1 MRLTHKRMKLLT
13 NYFLGGR
20 SGRSAC
26 AFTLVEMM
34 VTVAVFALVVIAMI
48 SLQVFGLRVN
58 SITTAKTRFTGD
70 SLKSLDQIRG
80 LVWGATNSVQIG
92 NFNTGTGKFTPVAST
107 NAQIG
112 NALQISNN
120 ASDYTTFYLNTSSNI
135 LYKKI
140 LTNTATPIAHS
151 VVNSQPFQA
160 EDYKGS
166 NIVAG
171 SEHYTIHM
179 TLSFSNMNYS
189 VPTNVQDF
197 YQLETRATPRSQ
209 Y

>member
-1 MRLTHKRMKLLT
+1 MKLLT

-20 SGRSAC
+20 SGRPAC

-107 NAQIG
+107 SAQIG

-120 ASDYTTFYLNTSSNI
+120 AGDYTTFYLNTSSNI

-140 LTNTATPIAHS
+140 FTNPATSIAHS

-166 NIVAG
+166 NIMAG